1 MVRMSNMRSKDRRSL
16 CEESMLVFV
25 NILKLS
31 SLSLAK
37 RALVPRSSDDHDQN
51 PLPKEKTDHDDEG
64 STTPPFVPVPQPQ
77 RSKRSQQ
84 QPESKLSY
92 VMLPKEDLAAA
103 SLSTVV
109 DGQFSEY
116 IRRFHEKTN
125 NDIQNA
131 IVEGKAADYIK
142 RFHEKNLND
151 LNNESMRRPH
161 FVLPPPPRKVFK

>member
-1 MVRMSNMRSKDRRSL
+1 MSNMRSKDRRSL

-64 STTPPFVPVPQPQ
+64 GTTPPFVPVPQPQ

-84 QPESKLSY
+84 QPESQLSY

-151 LNNESMRRPH
+151 LNNESMMRRPH